1 MLWVCSLKEY
11 LQLLDLARYLTDNAL
26 SMIFICG
33 SFSLILTTH
42 NKILPYIF
50 IEYNKLLWVA

>member
-1 MLWVCSLKEY
+1 MFFCGLKEY
-11 LQLLDLARYLTDNAL
+11 LQLLDLARYLTDIAL

-42 NKILPYIF
+42 NKILPYIV
-50 IEYNKLLWVA
+50 IEYNNFC